1 MLLCKDKYLRGLAML
16 VPLNVATAFEEVPND
31 DMMSDPGA

>member
-1 MLLCKDKYLRGLAML
+1 MKEKHLRGLAML
-16 VPLNVATAFEEVPND
+16 VPLKVATAFGEVPND